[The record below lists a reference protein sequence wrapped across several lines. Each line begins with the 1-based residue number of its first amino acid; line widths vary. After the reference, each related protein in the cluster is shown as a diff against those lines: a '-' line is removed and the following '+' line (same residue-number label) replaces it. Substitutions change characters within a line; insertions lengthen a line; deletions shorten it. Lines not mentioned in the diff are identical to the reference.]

1 MANTL
6 TLKNDDEVPK
16 QFIFE
21 TPFTMVLAGP
31 TSCGKTT
38 FIKNMIL
45 TAHERFADP
54 PSRFLYF
61 YNRYQPIFAQLQ
73 EMDINIDFVHG
84 MPTLSQI
91 EDELV
96 EDEDLTLIFDDIANY
111 MSKETVEIFTVLS
124 HHARVIK
131 PNERSQQFVHTN
143 MFNFNLALSIFS

>member
-1 MANTL
+1 MASA
-6 TLKNDDEVPK
+6 LKNDDETPK

-38 FIKNMIL
+38 FIKNMIV
-45 TAHERFADP
+45 TANERFEDP

-61 YNRYQPIFAQLQ
+61 YNRYQPIFAQLE
-73 EMDINIDFVHG
+73 EMDINIDFIHG

-91 EDELV
+91 EDHLM

-111 MSKETVEIFTVLS
+111 MSKATVEIFTVIS
-124 HHARVIK
+124 HHARVGLTK
-131 PNERSQQFVHTN
+131 
-143 MFNFNLALSIFS
+143 

>member
-6 TLKNDDEVPK
+6 TMKNDDEVPK

-96 EDEDLTLIFDDIANY
+96 EDEDLTLIFDDID
-111 MSKETVEIFTVLS
+111 
-124 HHARVIK
+124 
-131 PNERSQQFVHTN
+131 
-143 MFNFNLALSIFS
+143 